1 MSQEPER
8 KVPQVRIELENLMEQ
23 SVGVDDI
30 DSLLGILEEMGQ
42 YLIHLQWLE
51 QQLLPLITD
60 AKAKYNNANEDI
72 KVSEDREVIR
82 LNNSGVAINRA
93 EKEARI
99 SHAEVRNIMNKFQEA
114 RNRYEDEYTDLRGF
128 RSVVEACKMTLHQ
141 KVKAMGDEYRS
152 KPYQKNRDEMSS

>member
-23 SVGVDDI
+23 SQGVDDI

-42 YLIHLQWLE
+42 QLIHLQWLE
-51 QQLLPLITD
+51 QQILPLITD
-60 AKAKYNNANEDI
+60 AKAKYNNANEEI

-82 LNNSGVAINRA
+82 LNDSGVAINRA
-93 EKEARI
+93 EKEARL
-99 SHAEVRNIMNKFQEA
+99 SHSEMRKTLNKFQEA

-152 KPYQKNRDEMSS
+152 KPFQKNRDEMSS